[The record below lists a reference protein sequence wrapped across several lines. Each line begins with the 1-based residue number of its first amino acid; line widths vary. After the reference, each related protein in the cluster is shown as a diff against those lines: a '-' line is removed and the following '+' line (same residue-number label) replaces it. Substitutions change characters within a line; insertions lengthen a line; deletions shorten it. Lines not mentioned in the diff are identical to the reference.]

1 MQPVADWLPEPEPV
15 VLPAPWGS
23 LYLWI
28 YGDTGPALLW
38 CHGAGLCGRAFEPVF
53 ARMAPLPVRVA
64 AIDLN
69 GHGCSSPRPDLRKAP
84 WEAFRQDVAE
94 AARLLEQRFGLA
106 GGVGHS
112 GGGAV
117 LAMEQ
122 IRRNRFPR
130 LVLLDPILAPD
141 CFFPAASSLADRA
154 RRRKL
159 HFPDREGVRA
169 RLRTKSPFN
178 RWENDLFEAYLK
190 YGFRTAEDGGV
201 TLCCP
206 GEVEAAFYEGGS
218 TGETLRRLAAMRCP
232 TLIVT
237 GADSYMAPYARE
249 QWAHAPAGSRLEILP
264 DCGHFI
270 AQEKPDETARLIRE
284 WFGFS

>member
-1 MQPVADWLPEPEPV
+1 VNKPLPEPEPV
-15 VLPAPWGS
+15 VLPGEHGP
-23 LYLWI
+23 LYLWL
-28 YGDTGPALLW
+28 YGDGGPALLW

-53 ARMAPLPVRVA
+53 ARLFPMRFRVA
-64 AIDLN
+64 ALDLS
-69 GHGCSSPRPDLRKAP
+69 GHGASAARPDLTQAP
-84 WEAFRQDVAE
+84 WEAFRRDVAT
-94 AARLLEQRFGLA
+94 AADYLERQYSLA

-141 CFFPAASSLADRA
+141 AFFPAAAPLADKA
-154 RRRKL
+154 RRRRH
-159 HFPDREGVRA
+159 HFSDREAVRA
-169 RLRTKSPFN
+169 RLGSKLPFS
-178 RWENDLFEAYLK
+178 RWQADMFEAYLR
-190 YGFRTAEDGGV
+190 YGFRLAADGGV
-201 TLCCP
+201 TLCCS

-218 TGETLRRLAAMRCP
+218 TERTLRQLAAMRCP

-237 GADSYMAPYARE
+237 GAESYMRPYASE
-249 QWAHAPAGSRLEILP
+249 QWTHAPAGSRLEILP

-270 AQEKPDETARLIRE
+270 AQEKPEETARLVRE
-284 WFGFS
+284 WFGLS